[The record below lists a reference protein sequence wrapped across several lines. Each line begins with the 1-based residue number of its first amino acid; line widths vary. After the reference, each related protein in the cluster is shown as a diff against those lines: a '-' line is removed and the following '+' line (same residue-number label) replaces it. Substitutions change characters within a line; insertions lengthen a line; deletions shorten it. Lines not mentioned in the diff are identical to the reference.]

1 MKHLGDLRVEAAR
14 ENLRLISF
22 FIQGIAQQLELT
34 DRVLF
39 DTELA
44 VEEAATNIINH
55 AYGEDLVGVVD
66 IQAAIDGEF
75 LVITLTDF
83 GTPLDPQRV
92 KPFDINAPVETRI
105 HGGMGLHFIHSLM
118 DRVEREIGKGGGEPN
133 RLRLI
138 KRIERETAQR
148 STRRRETR
156 DLTAM
161 QTVSE
166 VMTANVA
173 LDDLLIM
180 IVNKLVETIGAERG
194 TLYLVDE
201 AAGEIWSKVL
211 LENNQVLSE
220 IRLKIGEGIAGTVAK
235 TGEILHIENAHEHP
249 LFNPEVDK
257 RTGYYTRNLLTV
269 PIRDPHQKIIGVVQ
283 LLNKIDGAFTPPD
296 ARLLVAMASQA
307 AISIENARLYQ
318 EELAR
323 QIIDRE
329 IQTAK
334 TIQQSFLPERVP
346 EIEGWDIAAFW
357 KPAHGVA
364 GDFYDFYHLEDGR
377 LALLI
382 ADVSG
387 KGIPSALFMALCV
400 TVLRFGMSLN
410 LNPQE
415 LIARA
420 NRLIIQQ
427 QRSRMFAT
435 VFVAYLDPLTG
446 EVEFVSA
453 GHNPPVWYQAAT
465 GRLNRVTAQGVAAGV
480 FASANYERKTLH
492 LEAHDILV
500 LYTDGITEAINQ
512 AEEEFGEEHMVA
524 LMMDNAYRPAQ
535 EIVDTIIAA
544 IHRFAGNL
552 EAFDD
557 ETLIVVKRTP
567 KPDG

>member
-1 MKHLGDLRVEAAR
+1 
-14 ENLRLISF
+14 
-22 FIQGIAQQLELT
+22 
-34 DRVLF
+34 
-39 DTELA
+39 
-44 VEEAATNIINH
+44 
-55 AYGEDLVGVVD
+55 
-66 IQAAIDGEF
+66 
-75 LVITLTDF
+75 
-83 GTPLDPQRV
+83 
-92 KPFDINAPVETRI
+92 
-105 HGGMGLHFIHSLM
+105 
-118 DRVEREIGKGGGEPN
+118 
-133 RLRLI
+133 
-138 KRIERETAQR
+138 
-148 STRRRETR
+148 
-156 DLTAM
+156 
-161 QTVSE
+161 
-166 VMTANVA
+166 
-173 LDDLLIM
+173 
-180 IVNKLVETIGAERG
+180 
-194 TLYLVDE
+194 
-201 AAGEIWSKVL
+201 
-211 LENNQVLSE
+211 VLSE